1 MLSLNTILNHVRVM
15 KCLSVTVTT
24 DCDNWYWSVL
34 RKSDKSVLR
43 VIFLIRQWM
52 AFISSSEMRHEY
64 FFMCVWIVIWKLTM
78 SYDFHNNYPRNRNY
92 VLNSPWIWVYHYFVK
107 IIIRLSS
114 YRDWTFLASKHSFLL
129 VTRFCRR
136 FYHRTLIVFVISR
149 TEETHSRFFGCS
161 TR

>member
-1 MLSLNTILNHVRVM
+1 MFVSWNVFPWLSPP
-15 KCLSVTVTT
+15 TVTT
-24 DCDNWYWSVL
+24 DTGQFCESLTRACWGSFSWFVSEWPLFLPAKCDMN
-34 RKSDKSVLR
+34 
-43 VIFLIRQWM
+43 IFL
-52 AFISSSEMRHEY
+52 
-64 FFMCVWIVIWKLTM
+64 CVWIVIWKLTM

-136 FYHRTLIVFVISR
+136 FYHRTLIIFVISR